1 MARSRF
7 TTKFT
12 IHNIGE
18 FEKKF
23 KKQYKEEH
31 GEEFKGNVLYA
42 ITLGVIQKKRL
53 PEINDVIT
61 ITKLGNFKVT
71 DEQVEMSIQ
80 NGLED
85 EAYQERGLTGIF
97 CDVCKDLV
105 IDVPLNKQFVEQVK
119 NMEDTIN
126 KQQEALD
133 GLSNIFNKLAG
144 LKDKISNIEN
154 EVKEQSEDTVEK
166 NISIAG

>member
-18 FEKKF
+18 FEKSF
-23 KKQYKEEH
+23 KRQYKEEH
-31 GEEFKGNVLYA
+31 GKEFIGNPLYA

-105 IDVPLNKQFVEQVK
+105 IDVPLNKHFVYKVK
-119 NMEDTIN
+119 NLEDTIN
-126 KQQEALD
+126 KQQEDLD
-133 GLSNIFNKLAG
+133 SFSNIFTKLAG
-144 LKDKISNIEN
+144 LKDKINNIEN
-154 EVKEQSEDTVEK
+154 EVKEQSEDTVESK
-166 NISIAG
+166 EDIAG

>member
-18 FEKKF
+18 FEKSF
-23 KKQYKEEH
+23 KRQYKEEH

-61 ITKLGNFKVT
+61 ITKLGNFKIT

-97 CDVCKDLV
+97 CDVCNDLV

-144 LKDKISNIEN
+144 IKNKISNTEN
-154 EVKEQSEDTVEK
+154 EVKEQSEDTVDNKED
-166 NISIAG
+166 IAG